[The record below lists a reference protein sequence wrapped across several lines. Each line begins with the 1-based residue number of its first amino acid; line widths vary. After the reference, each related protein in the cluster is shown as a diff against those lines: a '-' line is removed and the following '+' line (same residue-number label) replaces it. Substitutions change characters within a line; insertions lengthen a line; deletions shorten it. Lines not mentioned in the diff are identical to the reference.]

1 MCAMKILV
9 IGSCTQAKDIR
20 NYPSLLTQAD
30 FNDPF
35 AFQRREAELSAWAL
49 PAETAIT
56 LPFR

>member
-1 MCAMKILV
+1 MKILV